1 MKIAIMQPYLFP
13 YIGYFQLVRA
23 VDRFVFYDDVNF
35 IKKGWINRNAILVH
49 NEKNRFTLNLID
61 SSQNKKINEII
72 VGNNGNKILK
82 TISQT
87 YSNAPFFKQ
96 VFPIIEECLKN
107 SEGKLI
113 SSIAAKSV
121 QQIAGYLEMQTI
133 FEFSSDRY
141 SQSQNLRKV
150 DRLVSI
156 CQGNNSSKYYN
167 MESGRSLYSKD
178 VFLQYEIELVF
189 LKPTMCN
196 YKQFDKKYIPGLSI
210 IDVLMFNSKVDIFEM
225 LNKYEIE

>member
-1 MKIAIMQPYLFP
+1 MQPYLFP
-13 YIGYFQLVRA
+13 YIGYFQLVKA

-72 VGNNGNKILK
+72 VGNNGAKILK

-96 VFPIIEECLKN
+96 VYPLIKECLEN

-113 SSIAAKSV
+113 SNIAAKSV
-121 QQIAGYLEMQTI
+121 QQIADYLEMQTI

-156 CQGNNSSKYYN
+156 CQENNSSKYYN
-167 MESGRSLYSKD
+167 MESGQSLYSKD
-178 VFLQYEIELVF
+178 VFSQYAIELVF

-196 YKQFDKKYIPGLSI
+196 YKQFGEKYIPGLSI
-210 IDVLMFNSKVDIFEM
+210 IDVLMFNSKEKISGFLTQYKLE
-225 LNKYEIE
+225 